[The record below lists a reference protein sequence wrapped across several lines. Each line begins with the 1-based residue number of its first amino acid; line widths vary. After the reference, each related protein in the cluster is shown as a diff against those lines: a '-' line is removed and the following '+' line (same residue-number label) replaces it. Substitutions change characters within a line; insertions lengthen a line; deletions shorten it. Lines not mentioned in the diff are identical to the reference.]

1 MEKITNRWAV
11 GAGLLILFGLFQSLG
26 SWALRE
32 CRAEVP
38 ALQLLFLQSGGA
50 LVLLSPWLLREGWRG
65 LQTSRA
71 LAHVLR
77 GWVVLSALSCLLF
90 TLGRIPLGTAVLLS
104 NTAPIWVPFLIWL
117 IRRRVPHIS
126 IWASAL
132 VGFFGIFLV
141 LHPQTN
147 GWNLVSIVGLLGG
160 LLMGLSYVQVEL
172 LGTSEPASRIIFYT
186 LSTLF
191 LSLLPFVLSNWSPM
205 SIGCWW
211 LSGAAAVALSCTS
224 ICLIVG
230 FLMGPPAELGPFTY
244 FSVVFAYL
252 WGVLFYSEDLSL
264 VQACGIVLVVAAGSV
279 AMHWRDKGKEA
290 PKEPPLG
297 H

>member
-1 MEKITNRWAV
+1 MEKISNRWAV

-32 CRAEVP
+32 CRVEVP

-50 LVLLSPWLLREGWRG
+50 LTLLSPWLLWNGWKG
-65 LQTSRA
+65 LQTTRGP
-71 LAHVLR
+71 AHVLR

-117 IRRRVPHIS
+117 IRRRAPHS
-126 IWASAL
+126 SVWVSAL
-132 VGFFGIFLV
+132 VGFGGIFLV
-141 LHPQTN
+141 LQPQTD
-147 GWNLVSIVGLLGG
+147 GWNLVSAIGLLGG

-172 LGTSEPASRIIFYT
+172 LGTTEPAPRIIFYT
-186 LSTLF
+186 LGTLF
-191 LSLLPFVLSNWSPM
+191 LSLLPYVLSSWCPM
-205 SIGCWW
+205 TTSCWW
-211 LSGAAAVALSCTS
+211 LSGAAALALACTS

-252 WGVLFYSEDLSL
+252 WGVLFYHEALSPTQL
-264 VQACGIVLVVAAGSV
+264 CGIVLVIAAGSV
-279 AMHWRDKGKEA
+279 AMHWRDKGKG
-290 PKEPPLG
+290 PPREPPAQP
-297 H
+297 